1 VVHSR
6 ILRGFKKRA
15 RIFKVGEEEQAITLL
30 EKLMTMPNGPTQLWL
45 KEWILDPLRNNPR
58 FQKLVNGTPPKIEY
72 QWRDVTLRKIACRF
86 SIGLAL
92 SAPGENLRG
101 FRQLPAVIYSV

>member
-1 VVHSR
+1 
-6 ILRGFKKRA
+6 LRAIKKRA

-45 KEWILDPLRNNPR
+45 KEWIWDLLRNNPR

-72 QWRDVTLRKIACRF
+72 QWR
-86 SIGLAL
+86 G
-92 SAPGENLRG
+92 
-101 FRQLPAVIYSV
+101 AVCPK